1 MAPSSN
7 RITGPSAIRYL
18 LTASEVYQ
26 QVIQDSLGVIQS
38 AIEEG
43 QLVEREMEYAKLLMA
58 LTEVERAL
66 TWTAERSR
74 VLLGEATERKHEGS

>member
-1 MAPSSN
+1 LAPNAGKIS
-7 RITGPSAIRYL
+7 GPSAIRYL

-26 QVIQDSLGVIQS
+26 TVIQDTVAVIQT

-43 QLVEREMEYAKLLMA
+43 MVIERESQYAQLLLA

-66 TWTAERSR
+66 SWTAERSR
-74 VLLGEATERKHEGS
+74 VLLGEATEEPA